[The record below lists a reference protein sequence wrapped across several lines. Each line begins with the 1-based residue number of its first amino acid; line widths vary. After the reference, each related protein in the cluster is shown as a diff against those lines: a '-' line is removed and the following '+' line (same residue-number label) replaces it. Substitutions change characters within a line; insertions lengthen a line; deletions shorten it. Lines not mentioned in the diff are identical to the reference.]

1 MAFEVY
7 TPKKRKRR
15 EEPKPV
21 VSLSKS
27 SIVLNKVA
35 RKTLPAD
42 RYELAFDR
50 ERRII
55 RLKPSPDGVFVKKTK
70 INARGFFKQF
80 DIDYIIRENSRPIT
94 GPKNRH
100 CSSSCRI
107 SPLRLDFFL
116 FGQVLCLSEPF
127 SEGVGSRAGQ
137 GRARRVGR
145 DEEIPGLPVDAGNRE
160 ISE

>member
-1 MAFEVY
+1 MGFEVY

-27 SIVLNKVA
+27 SIVLNKIA
-35 RKTLPAD
+35 RKTLPAE

-55 RLKPSPDGVFVKKTK
+55 RLKPSPNGIFVKKTK

-80 DIDYIIRENSRPIT
+80 DIDYKGKFTADYRP
-94 GPKNRH
+94 
-100 CSSSCRI
+100 
-107 SPLRLDFFL
+107 
-116 FGQVLCLSEPF
+116 
-127 SEGVGSRAGQ
+127 
-137 GRARRVGR
+137 
-145 DEEIPGLPVDAGNRE
+145 EEKALYVELPH
-160 ISE
+160 

>member
-80 DIDYIIRENSRPIT
+80 DIDYKGKFTADYRPEEQA
-94 GPKNRH
+94 
-100 CSSSCRI
+100 
-107 SPLRLDFFL
+107 L
-116 FGQVLCLSEPF
+116 FVE
-127 SEGVGSRAGQ
+127 
-137 GRARRVGR
+137 
-145 DEEIPGLPVDAGNRE
+145 LPH
-160 ISE
+160 